1 MDANYF
7 EICETSPASSEPC
20 PPGTDPVTLTANTAT
35 MFGIRIGSVG
45 LLVSS
50 SIYCE
55 VLDKT
60 PVNPLPNV
68 LPWLN
73 GLLNLRGNLVPVFDL
88 HTVLSEAAA
97 DRNKRRLF
105 VIGRGDKA
113 AALWIDGLPEIKESG
128 HLQPARKLAALPKIQ
143 QRFVS
148 AGYEKDGQSWFH
160 INFEDLFEDL
170 GHHHYVTGDNW
181 T

>member
-1 MDANYF
+1 MDANYL
-7 EICETSPASSEPC
+7 EICETSPVPSEPC
-20 PPGTDPVTLTANTAT
+20 LPETVLVTLTANTAT
-35 MFGIRIGSVG
+35 MFGIRIGGVG

-68 LPWLN
+68 APWLS
-73 GLLNLRGNLVPVFDL
+73 GLLNLRGNLAPVFDL
-88 HTVLSEAAA
+88 HSVLSEAAA

-105 VIGRGDKA
+105 VMGQGDKA

-128 HLQPARKLAALPKIQ
+128 HFQPARKLAALPKIQ

-148 AGYEKDGQSWFH
+148 AGYEEDGQSWFH
-160 INFEDLFEDL
+160 INFEGLFEAL
-170 GHHHYVTGDNW
+170 GHHHYVTGDSW
-181 T
+181 A

>member
-1 MDANYF
+1 MDANYL
-7 EICETSPASSEPC
+7 EIVETNPAPSEPC
-20 PPGTDPVTLTANTAT
+20 SPKTDPVTLTADTAT
-35 MFGIRIGSVG
+35 MFGIRIGCVG

-60 PVNPLPNV
+60 LVNPLPNV
-68 LPWLN
+68 VPWLS

-88 HTVLSEAAA
+88 HSVLSEAAV
-97 DRNKRRLF
+97 DRNKRKLF
-105 VIGRGDKA
+105 VIGGGDKA

-128 HLQPARKLAALPKIQ
+128 QFEPVRKFAALPKIQ

-148 AGYEKDGQSWFH
+148 ASYEQDGQVWFH
-160 INFEDLFEDL
+160 INFEDLFEAL
-170 GHHHYVTGDNW
+170 GHHHYVTEDSLA
-181 T
+181 

>member
-1 MDANYF
+1 MDATYL
-7 EICETSPASSEPC
+7 EICETSPAPSEPC
-20 PPGTDPVTLTANTAT
+20 SPATGPVTLAADTAT
-35 MFGIRIGSVG
+35 LFGVRIGRVG

-68 LPWLN
+68 VPWLS

-88 HTVLSEAAA
+88 HSVLSEAAA
-97 DRNKRRLF
+97 ERNKRRLF

-128 HLQPARKLAALPKIQ
+128 HLQPARKLAALPNIQ

-148 AGYEKDGQSWFH
+148 AGYEEDGQSWVH
-160 INFEDLFEDL
+160 LNFEDLFEAL
-170 GHHHYVTGDNW
+170 GRHQYVIGDTGA
-181 T
+181 